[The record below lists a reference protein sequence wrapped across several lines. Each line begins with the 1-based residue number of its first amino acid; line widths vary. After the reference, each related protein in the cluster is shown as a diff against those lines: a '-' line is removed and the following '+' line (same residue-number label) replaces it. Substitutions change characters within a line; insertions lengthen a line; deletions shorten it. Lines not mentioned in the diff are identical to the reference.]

1 MTKIAIYLF
10 SAFALTACTIAQ
22 DIASPPRELRASCN
36 IEDATPIAQFGIPQ
50 S

>member
-1 MTKIAIYLF
+1 MIKIIIYLL

-22 DIASPPRELRASCN
+22 DIATPPRELRASCD
-36 IEDATPIAQFGIPQ
+36 IADATPIAQFGIPK

>member
-1 MTKIAIYLF
+1 MTKIVLSFF